1 VGLPGQRGNRQRLP
15 PARKGCNVH
24 RPAGVDPG
32 VAVAINHSPT
42 ALGHAAG
49 RPMARQEA
57 QAIPIPEAVV
67 STDERLLIARL
78 RARDEAACMEV
89 VDRLHATLVRLATR
103 YLGDRDAAEE
113 VAQETWMAMLRGID
127 RFEGRSSLKT
137 WIFRIL
143 TNQAFSRRARDAKR
157 EIPFSQLAAAEAD
170 EDAPV
175 VDPSR
180 FHRIWP
186 LNGTWRRG
194 PSEWGQS
201 PEELAVSAETRAVID
216 AAIRRL
222 PPAQETVIVLR
233 DIHGMTSEE
242 VCEALGITAVN
253 QRVLLHRARARVRAA
268 LEAHLERA

>member
-1 VGLPGQRGNRQRLP
+1 
-15 PARKGCNVH
+15 
-24 RPAGVDPG
+24 
-32 VAVAINHSPT
+32 
-42 ALGHAAG
+42 
-49 RPMARQEA
+49 MARQEA

-89 VDRLHATLVRLATR
+89 VDRFHATLVRLATR

-113 VAQETWMAMLRGID
+113 VAQETWMAILRGID

-170 EDAPV
+170 EDGPV

-194 PSEWGQS
+194 PSEWEQS
-201 PEELAVSAETRAVID
+201 PEELALSAETRAVID
-216 AAIRRL
+216 AAISRL

-233 DIHGMTSEE
+233 DVHGMTSEE